1 VVIAM
6 ADPYTILGLPPDSS
20 DETIRRRYLM
30 LVRTYT
36 PDRAPERF
44 TAIREAYE
52 KLRDP
57 VTRLQ
62 YRLFEAGKDDSLE
75 AIIADAKASM
85 PRRRVPVAELLALG
99 RKRA

>member
-1 VVIAM
+1 M
-6 ADPYTILGLPPDSS
+6 SDPYTVLGLALDST
-20 DETIRRRYLM
+20 DEAIRRRYLQ

-36 PDRAPERF
+36 PERAPERF
-44 TAIREAYE
+44 AAIREAYD

-57 VTRLQ
+57 ISRLR
-62 YRLFEAGKDDSLE
+62 YGVFEAGKDETLE
-75 AIIADAKASM
+75 AIIADAKAWW

>member
-1 VVIAM
+1 M
-6 ADPYTILGLPPDSS
+6 SDPYTTLGLPPDST

-57 VTRLQ
+57 VSRLRYQ
-62 YRLFEAGKDDSLE
+62 LFEAGKDDSLE
-75 AIIADAKASM
+75 AIIAEAKASM